1 LRLACF
7 VEALLFV
14 ADGPTEL
21 QDLASALDVSVE
33 EVAQAI
39 AELQADESRRGLR
52 VQMAGTSVQMVT
64 MPEAADA
71 VETFLGIGMGG
82 KLSSAALETLAIIAY
97 RQPITRARI
106 NAIRGVDS
114 DGVIRTLVA
123 KGLVEKVGVLEQVGR
138 PLLYGTTF
146 EFLEYFGIKSLDAL
160 PTLPELEE
168 YANMGGDAAEPQAG

>member
-1 LRLACF
+1 MDLACF

-14 ADGPTEL
+14 ADGPAEL
-21 QDLASALDVSVE
+21 QDLASALSVSVKE
-33 EVAQAI
+33 IEQAI
-39 AELQADESRRGLR
+39 GELQAAESERGLR
-52 VQMAGTSVQMVT
+52 VQMAGSSVQMVT

-123 KGLVEKVGVLEQVGR
+123 KGLVEKVGTLDQVGR

-146 EFLEYFGIKSLDAL
+146 EFLEYFGIRSLDAL
-160 PTLPELEE
+160 PTLPELED
-168 YANMGGDAAEPQAG
+168 YAGMAEDDPES

>member
-1 LRLACF
+1 LDLACF

-21 QDLASALDVSVE
+21 ETLAVALDVSVD
-33 EVAQAI
+33 EVEQAI
-39 AELQADESRRGLR
+39 SRLRAQEEQRGLR
-52 VQMAGTSVQMVT
+52 WQVVGRRVQMVT

-71 VETFLGIGMGG
+71 VEAFLGIGMGG

-106 NAIRGVDS
+106 NAVRGVES

-123 KGLVEKVGVLEQVGR
+123 KGLVDKVGVLEQVGR
-138 PLLYGTTF
+138 PVLYGTTF
-146 EFLEYFGIKSLDAL
+146 EFLEYFGIDSLEAL
-160 PTLPELEE
+160 PTLPELED
-168 YANMGGDAAEPQAG
+168 YANVTEDAAES

>member
-1 LRLACF
+1 MDLACF

-21 QDLASALDVSVE
+21 QDLASALSVSVE
-33 EVAQAI
+33 EIEQAI
-39 AELQADESRRGLR
+39 GELQAAESGRGLR

-123 KGLVEKVGVLEQVGR
+123 KGLVEKVGMLDQVGR

-146 EFLEYFGIKSLDAL
+146 EFLEYFGIRSLGAL
-160 PTLPELEE
+160 PTLPELED
-168 YANMGGDAAEPQAG
+168 YASMAEDDAES

>member
-1 LRLACF
+1 LEVARF

-21 QDLASALDVSVE
+21 QDLASALSVSVE
-33 EVAQAI
+33 EIEQGI
-39 AELQADESRRGLR
+39 AELQAAESERGLR

-71 VETFLGIGMGG
+71 VERFLGIGMGG

-123 KGLVEKVGVLEQVGR
+123 KGLVEKAGTLDQVGR
-138 PLLYGTTF
+138 PVLYGTTF
-146 EFLEYFGIKSLDAL
+146 EFLEYFGIKSLNAL
-160 PTLPELEE
+160 PTLPELED
-168 YANMGGDAAEPQAG
+168 YAGMAGEDSES